1 MFSDTEQ
8 IVVGSC
14 CITSSACDGP
24 VSATNPLMYLL
35 SITCFTTSETLK
47 NVTGSKPFE
56 VLTKSLGVVITCAI
70 WSKTVLK
77 TLVGTLITIISEKS
91 IAF

>member
-1 MFSDTEQ
+1 
-8 IVVGSC
+8 
-14 CITSSACDGP
+14 
-24 VSATNPLMYLL
+24 MYLL
-35 SITCFTTSETLK
+35 SITCFTTSETRK

-70 WSKTVLK
+70 CSKTVLK

-91 IAF
+91 IAFLTSVVAFTVSGNLPTGNLFILV

>member
-1 MFSDTEQ
+1 
-8 IVVGSC
+8 
-14 CITSSACDGP
+14 
-24 VSATNPLMYLL
+24 MYLL

-70 WSKTVLK
+70 CSKTVLK
-77 TLVGTLITIISEKS
+77 TLVGTLITIISEKL
-91 IAF
+91 IAFLTSVVAFTVSGNLPTGNLFILV